1 MNPGVSAAVPPE
13 MRTADALGGRRPRLL
28 VVDDAPAL
36 RELLESVLTQEGFE
50 VMTAT
55 SGAEARRLAL
65 QRPPDVV
72 VMDLD
77 LPAMDGMATLA
88 ALRRHGDARVVIVS
102 ATSDIRDRVCA
113 LEAGADDYLT
123 KPASLDELSARIRA
137 VMRGRGGRAGDS
149 RILRVGGLELDLE
162 RRMCRREGVVLPLA
176 RSEWRVLSHLARNA
190 GRVVIATELLRQCW
204 GPAYVEDLQVL
215 RICVSRLRRKLGATR
230 RSGPIR
236 TYHNVGYALEA

>member
-1 MNPGVSAAVPPE
+1 MIPEVAAPVPPE
-13 MRTADALGGRRPRLL
+13 MRTEDGLGVGPPRLL

-36 RELLESVLTQEGFE
+36 RELLESMLTQEGFE
-50 VMTAT
+50 VTTAS
-55 SGAEARRLAL
+55 SGAEAIRMAL

-102 ATSDIRDRVCA
+102 ATSDIRARVRA

-137 VMRGRGGRAGDS
+137 VLRGQRGRAGDS
-149 RILRVGGLELDLE
+149 RILRVGSLELDLE